1 MNDNEFWFSII
12 FLIGVV
18 IMLRSISMGISGGMK
33 AFYEGRQYWGKN
45 QHGVPPLFQKLSD
58 KAMAERDQ
66 DMTELKERIEV
77 LERIVTDQHNQAKAR
92 KLADDIDS
100 LNT

>member
-1 MNDNEFWFSII
+1 MNDNEFWFSTI
-12 FLIGVV
+12 FLVDVV
-18 IMLRSISMGISGGMK
+18 FMLRSISMGITSGMK
-33 AFYEGRQYWGKN
+33 AFHDGRQYWGKN
-45 QHGVPPLFQKLSD
+45 QHGVPPMFQKLSD

-66 DMTELKERIEV
+66 ELAGLKERVEV

-92 KLADDIDS
+92 KLADEIDS

>member
-12 FLIGVV
+12 FLAGV
-18 IMLRSISMGISGGMK
+18 IFMLRSIAIGITSGMK
-33 AFYEGRQYWGKN
+33 AFHDGRQYWGKN
-45 QHGVPPLFQKLSD
+45 QHGVPPMFQKLSD
-58 KAMAERDQ
+58 KAMADRDQ
-66 DMTELKERIEV
+66 DIAELKDRVEV

-92 KLADDIDS
+92 KLADEIDS

>member
-1 MNDNEFWFSII
+1 
-12 FLIGVV
+12 
-18 IMLRSISMGISGGMK
+18 
-33 AFYEGRQYWGKN
+33 
-45 QHGVPPLFQKLSD
+45 LFQKLSD

-92 KLADDIDS
+92 KLADDIDN